1 MKAAEF
7 VEARMSQWRELDR
20 LCDDLETS
28 RKKLSSRKRMEFA
41 ALYRSACAD
50 LALADSNQV
59 PLKTVR
65 YLHRLVGRSH
75 NQLYRSKRF
84 DVRSWYHQMFRVV
97 PKQLYHDRF
106 LRIAFVIFWGGFL
119 ASFFLASKYSMV
131 PGYAKEIVGN
141 DGLVQIEEMYTGL
154 PFQERDYL
162 DSGLFD
168 IDRSAAAGFYIFH
181 NTSIGIRCFV
191 MGLLFGVGGLFA
203 TVFNALYLGA
213 IFGYMTTTPQ
223 GVQDN
228 FFEFVTAHGPFE
240 LNAIVLSAAAGMRLG
255 FSLVSTGGLTRV
267 ASLTKAGRES
277 LPIMAVAVVLFFL
290 AAMIE
295 GFLSPS
301 PAPYAVKALVAG
313 LSTLLLLGYFVIL
326 GTREEDEVVEVALA
340 ARPTSMSPFD
350 EPVPSIQASPKASPV
365 T

>member
-7 VEARMSQWRELDR
+7 VDSRMAQWRELDR

-28 RKKLSSRKRMEFA
+28 RKKLGTRKRMEFA

-84 DVRSWYHQMFRVV
+84 DLASWHHQMFNVV
-97 PKQLYHDRF
+97 PKQLYHDRY

-119 ASFFLASKYSMV
+119 ASFVLASKYSPV
-131 PGYAKEIVGN
+131 ASYAIEVVGG
-141 DGLVQIEEMYTGL
+141 DGLVQMEEMYSGP
-154 PFQERDYL
+154 PFQESDYL
-162 DSGLFD
+162 ESGVFD

-181 NTSIGIRCFV
+181 NTSIGLRCFV

-213 IFGYMTTTPQ
+213 IFGYMTTAPR

-255 FSLVSTGGLTRV
+255 FSLVSTQGLTRV

-290 AAMIE
+290 AALIE

-313 LSTLLLLGYFVIL
+313 LSTLMLLAYFVIL
-326 GTREEDEVVEVALA
+326 GTREDDDQMAAVAMTKLA
-340 ARPTSMSPFD
+340 PASPFD
-350 EPVPSIQASPKASPV
+350 EPATATQASPA